1 MGRFDRFQG
10 SLTMLSL
17 SDELPKHYVRSR
29 CHLTRAVANGC
40 SQRRLA
46 KRLKKAQRVA
56 YWRGNEM
63 NLEALKEAIRRE
75 LPEILRLDPDFR
87 SAIMEIT
94 RNEYA
99 GRKDTEDWFRETF
112 DEMRRDRE
120 EQARKWEEHLDQERR
135 YREEQARKWE
145 EHLDQERRYREE
157 QARKWDEHLDQE
169 RRYQEEQA
177 RKWDEHL
184 DQERRYQDEQTRQWN
199 AHHRQNDE
207 EFKRV
212 HEAIMAMAKR
222 HDRAI
227 GALGARWGMQSERSF
242 RNALA
247 GILEKNF
254 GIEVLHVNEYDEQG
268 VVFGR
273 PDQIELDV
281 IITDGLLLICELK
294 SSIDKAGMHIFER
307 KARYYESR
315 HQRKADR
322 LIVISPM
329 IDPKA
334 QKLAGRL
341 NIETYS
347 DSEEVDLE
355 SGPTVA

>member
-10 SLTMLSL
+10 SQTMLSL

-29 CHLTRAVANGC
+29 CHLTCAVANGC

-63 NLEALKEAIRRE
+63 NLEALKKAIRRE

-99 GRKDTEDWFRETF
+99 GRKETEDWFRETL
-112 DEMRRDRE
+112 DEMRRD
-120 EQARKWEEHLDQERR
+120 
-135 YREEQARKWE
+135 
-145 EHLDQERRYREE
+145 REE

-169 RRYQEEQA
+169 RRYQE
-177 RKWDEHL
+177 
-184 DQERRYQDEQTRQWN
+184 EQTRQWN

-254 GIEVLHVNEYDEQG
+254 GVEVLHVNEYDEQG

-307 KARYYESR
+307 KARFYESR

-355 SGPTVA
+355 PGPVVA

>member
-135 YREEQARKWE
+135 YR
-145 EHLDQERRYREE
+145 
-157 QARKWDEHLDQE
+157 
-169 RRYQEEQA
+169 EEQA